1 MSASEPNGN
10 KSFKVE
16 VKVWFNEEDGRF
28 RLVFPGD
35 RITTVANDG
44 GERSHPHLY
53 AHLRSML
60 DEQKRSGG

>member
-1 MSASEPNGN
+1 MSDSEPNGN

-60 DEQKRSGG
+60 EDQKGSGG